1 MHYSSL
7 IDVAKQIEAME
18 VSPVDLT
25 KMTLDRIASLD
36 PHLRSYATVMTQQAL
51 AAARTAEQE
60 IRSGTYRGP
69 LHGIPIAVKDL
80 CYTRGIRTMG
90 GLGVLADFVPDH
102 DATVIAKLAEAGA
115 IILGKLNLTEGAMAG
130 YHPDFELP
138 INPWGAQLWAG
149 ASSSG
154 SGVATAAG
162 LCFASLGSDTGGSIR
177 FPAMANGVVGL
188 KPTYGR
194 VSRYGVLP
202 LAESLDHVG
211 PLARRVAD
219 AAVVFEA
226 IAGFDPNDLTSLAD
240 PVPNMLKEL
249 DRGLKGAQ
257 IGFDRDYATKGV
269 DPGLVAS
276 IGIALGVLEELG
288 AEIVDVNI
296 PEFGETHVNSWFEI
310 CAYEACR
317 AHAANYPARAD
328 DYGPYFRDF
337 LGFGSE
343 VSDEAY
349 SQASQLRAEFN
360 AQFIAVLSA
369 VDAVA
374 CPGGGVPFP
383 VSAEIQYG
391 DMANFDPTM
400 QNIQMQHTVPA
411 DFAGTPTISLPCGT
425 NEDGI
430 PYTFQFLGAHLT
442 ESRLCQIAH
451 AYEEATEWH
460 ARCPPV

>member
-1 MHYSSL
+1 
-7 IDVAKQIEAME
+7 
-18 VSPVDLT
+18 
-25 KMTLDRIASLD
+25 
-36 PHLRSYATVMTQQAL
+36 
-51 AAARTAEQE
+51 
-60 IRSGTYRGP
+60 
-69 LHGIPIAVKDL
+69 
-80 CYTRGIRTMG
+80 
-90 GLGVLADFVPDH
+90 
-102 DATVIAKLAEAGA
+102 
-115 IILGKLNLTEGAMAG
+115 
-130 YHPDFELP
+130 
-138 INPWGAQLWAG
+138 
-149 ASSSG
+149 
-154 SGVATAAG
+154 
-162 LCFASLGSDTGGSIR
+162 
-177 FPAMANGVVGL
+177 
-188 KPTYGR
+188 
-194 VSRYGVLP
+194 
-202 LAESLDHVG
+202 
-211 PLARRVAD
+211 VAD
-219 AAVVFEA
+219 AAVVYEA
-226 IAGFDPNDLTSLAD
+226 IAGFDPNDPTSLAD